1 MVALLEGCS
10 FQLRPFGRLLSYKSN
25 NFKMLVYKSL
35 IVFGGNLVTESLTK
49 SAEFVFAN

>member
-1 MVALLEGCS
+1 MEGFLVIS
-10 FQLRPFGRLLSYKSN
+10 LIISRS
-25 NFKMLVYKSL
+25 LVYKSL